1 MIKRLFFFTL
11 LIIIILSSCVVKK
24 DSTEYKEIVKTDSI
38 YITKNTVTVERVVD
52 SIIIESPCDS
62 LGNLKPFSKS
72 LVLPQGRIQLFND
85 NGAIAH
91 KIDLNAYEKT
101 LETKY
106 KLKYDKEVSK
116 LEKKTVIYR
125 TPLWVWLIILI
136 EALIIFLLLRS

>member
-11 LIIIILSSCVVKK
+11 LFSVILTGCVAKK
-24 DSTEYKEIVKTDSI
+24 TTTEYKEIIKTDSI
-38 YITKNTVTVERVVD
+38 YITKNTVIVERVLD
-52 SIIIESPCDS
+52 SILIESPCDS

-72 LVLPQGRIQLFND
+72 LVLPQGKIKLFND

-91 KIDLNAYEKT
+91 KIDLKAYEKT

-116 LEKKTVIYR
+116 IKKSIVIYR
-125 TPLWVWLIILI
+125 TPFWVWIVMLI
-136 EALIIFLLLRS
+136 EGLMIFVLVKY